1 MNRGKFSQRRF
12 WENSLNPAETLA
24 NRGILV
30 FGAFCALEHL
40 TTVRSLRNFVRFL
53 VAVQLLPALESGEET
68 LVGGQAV
75 LEGVMMRSP
84 HAWAIAC
91 RKPSGEVVTMSE
103 PLARPSEKHK
113 WMAWPIVRGVMTLG
127 YAMSLGY
134 RALRFSANVA
144 IEEVMQSDKEHVE
157 TAASAVPPK
166 LAPSA
171 SSGQALSLPNGR
183 SEAEATDASKS
194 KSREKAA
201 AISGWLAAVNVIISL
216 AFFIFMYKYLPLLAA
231 TELKKANPALGGQIV
246 FNLVDGAIRLLLFL
260 LFIWGVSLFPD
271 IRRVY
276 QYHGA
281 EHKTVFA
288 FENGDPLETSRGAE
302 IFHVP
307 SALRHQLSDDG
318 DADLDRLLHAG
329 SVHHV
334 LGAFRIA
341 HRAAARDRRSVLRNH
356 PLRRQ
361 ASRLALRPDDRSRPL
376 AATHHDPAAV
386 GRNGPMRHH
395 RARSGHGPGKR
406 TRRRIGDCLGFPT
419 RETVVGRLS
428 LVVGLSATQH
438 YSCLREVSTCQHLSR
453 ICEFGKKR

>member
-1 MNRGKFSQRRF
+1 
-12 WENSLNPAETLA
+12 
-24 NRGILV
+24 
-30 FGAFCALEHL
+30 
-40 TTVRSLRNFVRFL
+40 VRSLRNFVRFL

-103 PLARPSEKHK
+103 PLERPSEKHK
-113 WMAWPIVRGVMTLG
+113 WMGWPIVRGVMTLG

-144 IEEVMQSDKEHVE
+144 IEDVMQGDKDADMSQGHMA
-157 TAASAVPPK
+157 TGASPVRTK
-166 LAPSA
+166 
-171 SSGQALSLPNGR
+171 R
-183 SEAEATDASKS
+183 SEAEPASNSATTDSAKT

-231 TELKKANPALGGQIV
+231 TELKKANPALGGQII
-246 FNLVDGAIRLLLFL
+246 FNLVDGAIRLILFL

-288 FENGDPLETSRGAE
+288 FENGDPLETASVQKYST
-302 IFHVP
+302 FHPRCGTSFLMTVMLISIGFYMLVP
-307 SALRHQLSDDG
+307 YTTFWARFAS
-318 DADLDRLLHAG
+318 
-329 SVHHV
+329 
-334 LGAFRIA
+334 RIA
-341 HRAAARDRRSVLRNH
+341 LLPLIAGVSYEIIRFAAKHRGSLFALITAPGLWLQRITTQPPSDEMAQCAITALDQAMVLEKE
-356 PLRRQ
+356 Q
-361 ASRLALRPDDRSRPL
+361 
-376 AATHHDPAAV
+376 
-386 GRNGPMRHH
+386 GG
-395 RARSGHGPGKR
+395 
-406 TRRRIGDCLGFPT
+406 
-419 RETVVGRLS
+419 E
-428 LVVGLSATQH
+428 LVIA
-438 YSCLREVSTCQHLSR
+438 
-453 ICEFGKKR
+453 